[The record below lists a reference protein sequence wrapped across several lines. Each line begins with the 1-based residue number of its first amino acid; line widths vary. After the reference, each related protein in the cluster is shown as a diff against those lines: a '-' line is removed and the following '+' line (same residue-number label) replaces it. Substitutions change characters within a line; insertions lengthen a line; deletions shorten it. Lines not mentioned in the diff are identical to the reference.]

1 MRVQLA
7 SEVAMNSEGTAPSL
21 PRRRF
26 AEMILG
32 TGLIASAASFLYP
45 VFKYLI
51 PPKLP
56 EFGNE
61 AVPAARISEVKPNE
75 GVIFRFG
82 SKPGLLIEE
91 SPGKYTA
98 MVAVCTHLGCTV
110 QYRSDHHDVWCP
122 CHNGVYDIHGRN
134 ISGPPPKPLQQL
146 DVQVRGDQIFVRRK
160 EEA

>member
-1 MRVQLA
+1 
-7 SEVAMNSEGTAPSL
+7 MNSEGAAQSL
-21 PRRRF
+21 PRRKF
-26 AEMILG
+26 AEIVLG
-32 TGLIASAASFLYP
+32 AGLIASAVSFLYP
-45 VFKYLI
+45 ILKYLI

-56 EFGNE
+56 DFGTE
-61 AVPAARISEVKPNE
+61 AVLAARVSDMKPNE
-75 GVIFRFG
+75 GIIFRFG
-82 SKPGLLIEE
+82 TKPGLLIEE
-91 SPGKYTA
+91 KPGEYTA

-134 ISGPPPKPLQQL
+134 ISGPPPRPLQAL